1 MPSICAVRTINNK
14 TITDTQNSTD
24 PDQYTTSYMTITN
37 RRSKHETQRLTS
49 NKTLSTS
56 ISMMCSSSDM
66 SNPGVEGRV
75 TTGLSAGVGMADIY
89 GRWRSMV
96 EVSR

>member
-1 MPSICAVRTINNK
+1 MNTTITTINTN
-14 TITDTQNSTD
+14 TDTKNPTD
-24 PDQYTTSYMTITN
+24 PDQHTTSYIRVTN
-37 RRSKHETQRLTS
+37 RRSKQKTQRLTS

-89 GRWRSMV
+89 GRWR
-96 EVSR
+96 

>member
-1 MPSICAVRTINNK
+1 MNTTIT
-14 TITDTQNSTD
+14 TITTTNTHTDTQNSTE
-24 PDQYTTSYMTITN
+24 PDQHTTSYMTITN
-37 RRSKHETQRLTS
+37 CHSKLKTQRLTS

-56 ISMMCSSSDM
+56 ISIMCSSSDM

-89 GRWRSMV
+89 GRW
-96 EVSR
+96 